1 MLTNHRFATEAL
13 RTVAVVG
20 HGAAG
25 KTTLVEQV
33 IAALSARGLVVSLV
47 KHAHHSFDID
57 HPGKDTWRH
66 REAGAY
72 EVLAASPERLVL
84 QRSYEQVGERSV
96 HELLPLLHP
105 AVDWVLVEGWRDSNL
120 HKVEVWRAATAK
132 PVRYPDDPFVAAI
145 ALPAADT
152 LPEDTLRPRLDLDDP
167 DAVAAWLVDN
177 GDRFEYDPEAYL

>member
-1 MLTNHRFATEAL
+1 MKVIGFA
-13 RTVAVVG
+13 G
-20 HGAAG
+20 SSGAG
-25 KTTLVEQV
+25 KTTLIERL
-33 IAALSARGLVVSLV
+33 IPALKARGLRVSV
-47 KHAHHSFDID
+47 MKHAHCGLETDQ
-57 HPGKDTWRH
+57 PGKDTWRH

-84 QRSYEQVGERSV
+84 QRSFERPQERPV
-96 HELLPLLHP
+96 HDLIPALHP
-105 AVDWVLVEGWRDSNL
+105 GVDWVLVEGWRDSNL
-120 HKVEVWRAATAK
+120 LKIEVWREATAQ

-177 GDRFEYDPEAYL
+177 GDRFDYDPEAYV